1 MNCRLTV
8 AGAARWG
15 HRPWG
20 GGRIRLAAPFLVH
33 STTKYVSGHDTS
45 PLELGG
51 GVRRFAVS
59 ARLDFPEARVQEKDG
74 LLRREPHLPRDG
86 RWLRSARF
94 WVLALVSASF
104 GGSLLLLLPD
114 RKRAKSL
121 NPKTFVPFTITSREQ
136 VSPTSFVLTVEPA
149 AAAEE
154 TYAAA
159 WAHGLWSIEVKQ
171 PQLQIARD
179 YTPLPPVGGGDDSRS
194 RGTPGPLP
202 AGALRF
208 LLRKIDGGEVST
220 YLSRLGVGD
229 TVELRGPRLGFDVR
243 RRLGGAPSAVLI
255 AGGTG
260 IAPALQVAEAVL
272 GGPDPAPDATVSI
285 VWANRSR
292 ADCVGCPRLGAV
304 AAGDGSAKGGE
315 GGAVMEQLREMKRRH
330 GDRLR
335 LACLVDQEGTFL
347 RERDVHAC
355 LQEQQGRRRQTTS
368 AAAALQPENGDK
380 QLEEAECVYHSAE
393 RLERLARDP
402 PSPDG
407 RVQDLTETC
416 RSCGS
421 AGRSL
426 VVVSG
431 PDGFVQA
438 LAGAKRWEDGEE
450 RQGAVGG
457 ILGRIALKHP
467 DLMDGWL
474 VLKL

>member
-1 MNCRLTV
+1 MRYSMNCRLTV

-243 RRLGGAPSAVLI
+243 RRLGRRAECRPHRRRDRHR
-255 AGGTG
+255 AG
-260 IAPALQVAEAVL
+260 
-272 GGPDPAPDATVSI
+272 
-285 VWANRSR
+285 
-292 ADCVGCPRLGAV
+292 
-304 AAGDGSAKGGE
+304 AAGRRGRAGRPRSGARCDRVDSVGESLARRLRRLSPPRRRSGG
-315 GGAVMEQLREMKRRH
+315 GRERKRR
-330 GDRLR
+330 
-335 LACLVDQEGTFL
+335 
-347 RERDVHAC
+347 
-355 LQEQQGRRRQTTS
+355 RRRGGHG
-368 AAAALQPENGDK
+368 AAARD
-380 QLEEAECVYHSAE
+380 EEATRRPAATG
-393 RLERLARDP
+393 LP
-402 PSPDG
+402 G
-407 RVQDLTETC
+407 
-416 RSCGS
+416 
-421 AGRSL
+421 
-426 VVVSG
+426 
-431 PDGFVQA
+431 
-438 LAGAKRWEDGEE
+438 
-450 RQGAVGG
+450 
-457 ILGRIALKHP
+457 
-467 DLMDGWL
+467 
-474 VLKL
+474 